1 MNPETTPDR
10 ETAPEP
16 TAKQATGAAPPS
28 TNRSVTIMT
37 TVKGS
42 GQPGVHVVLPQ
53 GPPRLT
59 PGAARELLEILLEAH
74 AESVGAAV
82 PDVA

>member
-1 MNPETTPDR
+1 
-10 ETAPEP
+10 
-16 TAKQATGAAPPS
+16 
-28 TNRSVTIMT
+28 MT